1 MKHRATC
8 ACGQLQVSVDGELTR
23 ASLCHC
29 HQCQKR
35 TGSAFGYQVRVAR
48 SEVTVSGRST
58 AYERKAEG
66 VVTLH
71 FCPVCGST
79 VYWTLD
85 GLPDDV
91 VIAAGAFAGVS
102 TPPPPTFSVYEARMH
117 PWVILPDS
125 VTTHWE

>member
-1 MKHRATC
+1 MC
-8 ACGQLQVSVDGELTR
+8 S
-23 ASLCHC
+23 ASDR
-29 HQCQKR
+29 HQR
-35 TGSAFGYQVRVAR
+35 RAFGPSVSLPEGAFPPFQTAII
-48 SEVTVSGRST
+48 SGRST